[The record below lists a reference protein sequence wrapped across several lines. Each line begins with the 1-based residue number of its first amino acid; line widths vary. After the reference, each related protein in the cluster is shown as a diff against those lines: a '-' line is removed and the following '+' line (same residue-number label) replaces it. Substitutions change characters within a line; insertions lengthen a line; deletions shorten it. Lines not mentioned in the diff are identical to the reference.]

1 MKRSDIIATLA
12 AGAVTLL
19 NCCLAPAQ
27 EQAAAQPTLRG
38 QQFHLRSQERMGLL
52 IPLYVYPAKPET
64 NVAWNKVAEMKRKY
78 PEIPMWVI
86 VNPASG
92 PGQRVDPN
100 YTRAIDRL
108 HGAGCVTLGYVST
121 NYAKRSAED
130 VQKDV
135 SKWRELY
142 PKVLGIF
149 FDEMVNAD
157 KAEPAA
163 YQTQLSAAAHAAG
176 YWPTVGNPGTD
187 TPPRYFESEAA
198 DVIVI
203 HEGDSWPSSSRLR
216 GDSSGGDAGSP
227 PFTRGLLL
235 HSQKTLDAQ
244 KVKEAS
250 QSVRWIYVTEAPF
263 RVSDPQA
270 ASPWDR
276 VSEHLEATCRA
287 ILSNDR

>member
-92 PGQRVDPN
+92 PGERVDPN

-108 HGAGCVTLGYVST
+108 HGAGCVT
-121 NYAKRSAED
+121 
-130 VQKDV
+130 
-135 SKWRELY
+135 
-142 PKVLGIF
+142 
-149 FDEMVNAD
+149 
-157 KAEPAA
+157 
-163 YQTQLSAAAHAAG
+163 
-176 YWPTVGNPGTD
+176 
-187 TPPRYFESEAA
+187 
-198 DVIVI
+198 
-203 HEGDSWPSSSRLR
+203 
-216 GDSSGGDAGSP
+216 
-227 PFTRGLLL
+227 
-235 HSQKTLDAQ
+235 
-244 KVKEAS
+244 
-250 QSVRWIYVTEAPF
+250 
-263 RVSDPQA
+263 
-270 ASPWDR
+270 
-276 VSEHLEATCRA
+276 
-287 ILSNDR
+287 